1 MIFSYHENYL
11 NHSPLQMPEGKDLSW
26 NFVEIDSASDL
37 MAMENPRQSRTQVNS
52 ESGPRGAVGSRQMI
66 GDENATENEFQAR
79 LNSTRS
85 MGKERFREL
94 IRRKKGLRRRVVK
107 GRNKLA
113 RLDDNEITRDKE
125 ASGQAV
131 GEKKIAVPRERE
143 KHAEETFISSL
154 NEEDIAN
161 KDGNELSRKAEERS
175 YPEEEVA
182 RQYYPS
188 GSRREQLLDNER
200 VFLTSAEDGD
210 LNQCQHQN
218 IVL

>member
-1 MIFSYHENYL
+1 MIFSYHENDS

-66 GDENATENEFQAR
+66 GDENATENEYQAR

-85 MGKERFREL
+85 GVKERFREL

-113 RLDDNEITRDKE
+113 RLDDNEETRDKE

-131 GEKKIAVPRERE
+131 GEKKRADPRERE

-175 YPEEEVA
+175 YPEEAVA

-188 GSRREQLLDNER
+188 GPRREQLLDNER
-200 VFLTSAEDGD
+200 AFLTSAEDGD

>member
-1 MIFSYHENYL
+1 MIFSYHETDS

-85 MGKERFREL
+85 RGKERFREL
-94 IRRKKGLRRRVVK
+94 IRRKKGLTRRVVK
-107 GRNKLA
+107 GRKKLA
-113 RLDDNEITRDKE
+113 RLDNNEETGDKE

-131 GEKKIAVPRERE
+131 GEKNRSDPRERE
-143 KHAEETFISSL
+143 KQGEKTFISSL

-188 GSRREQLLDNER
+188 GPRREQLLDNER
-200 VFLTSAEDGD
+200 AFLTTAEDGD
-210 LNQCQHQN
+210 LNQCQHQY

>member
-1 MIFSYHENYL
+1 MIFSYHETDS

-85 MGKERFREL
+85 RGKERFREL
-94 IRRKKGLRRRVVK
+94 IRRKKGLTRRVVK
-107 GRNKLA
+107 GRKKLA
-113 RLDDNEITRDKE
+113 RLDNNEETGDKE

-131 GEKKIAVPRERE
+131 GEKNRSDPRERE
-143 KHAEETFISSL
+143 KQGEKTFISSL

-188 GSRREQLLDNER
+188 GPRREQLLDNER
-200 VFLTSAEDGD
+200 AFLTSTEDGD
-210 LNQCQHQN
+210 LNQCHHQN
-218 IVL
+218 I

>member
-1 MIFSYHENYL
+1 MIFSYHETDSK
-11 NHSPLQMPEGKDLSW
+11 HSPLQMPEGKDLSW

-85 MGKERFREL
+85 GGKERFREL

-154 NEEDIAN
+154 NEED
-161 KDGNELSRKAEERS
+161 GNELTRKAEERS

-188 GSRREQLLDNER
+188 GPRREQLLDNER
-200 VFLTSAEDGD
+200 AFLTSAEDGD

>member
-1 MIFSYHENYL
+1 
-11 NHSPLQMPEGKDLSW
+11 MPEGKDLSW

-85 MGKERFREL
+85 GGKERFREL

-113 RLDDNEITRDKE
+113 RLDDNEETRDKE

-131 GEKKIAVPRERE
+131 GEKTRADPRERE

-154 NEEDIAN
+154 NEED
-161 KDGNELSRKAEERS
+161 GNELSRKAEERS
-175 YPEEEVA
+175 YPEEAVA

-188 GSRREQLLDNER
+188 GPRREQLLDNER
-200 VFLTSAEDGD
+200 AFLTSAEDGD

>member
-1 MIFSYHENYL
+1 MILSYHENYL
-11 NHSPLQMPEGKDLSW
+11 NHSPLQLPEGKDLSW

-85 MGKERFREL
+85 GVKERFREL

-113 RLDDNEITRDKE
+113 RLDDNEETRDKE

-131 GEKKIAVPRERE
+131 GEKKRADPRERE

-154 NEEDIAN
+154 NEED
-161 KDGNELSRKAEERS
+161 GNELSRKAEERS
-175 YPEEEVA
+175 YPEEAVA

-188 GSRREQLLDNER
+188 GPHREQLLDNER
-200 VFLTSAEDGD
+200 AFLTSAEDGD

>member
-1 MIFSYHENYL
+1 MIFSYHETDSK
-11 NHSPLQMPEGKDLSW
+11 HSPLQMPEGKDLSW

-85 MGKERFREL
+85 GGKERFREL

-154 NEEDIAN
+154 NEED
-161 KDGNELSRKAEERS
+161 GNELSRKAEERS

-188 GSRREQLLDNER
+188 GPRREQLLDNER
-200 VFLTSAEDGD
+200 AFLTSAEDGD